1 MFRVSEH
8 TAPGNGVNICD
19 GAAIVA
25 KVLGTSY
32 PLGTACERDIELA
45 RIMAAAPALLA
56 AAQAI
61 LDEGSWHDD
70 GSFVYYPPSADDGG
84 AIDKAFAA
92 VTAATGAA

>member
-1 MFRVSEH
+1 MANWYATHSINAHDQSLVIDE
-8 TAPGNGVNICD
+8 
-19 GAAIVA
+19 AAGDNVA
-25 KVLGTSY
+25 VVYRGRND
-32 PLGTACERDIELA
+32 AEL
-45 RIMAAAPALLA
+45 IAAAPALLA

-92 VTAATGAA
+92 VAAAMGAA